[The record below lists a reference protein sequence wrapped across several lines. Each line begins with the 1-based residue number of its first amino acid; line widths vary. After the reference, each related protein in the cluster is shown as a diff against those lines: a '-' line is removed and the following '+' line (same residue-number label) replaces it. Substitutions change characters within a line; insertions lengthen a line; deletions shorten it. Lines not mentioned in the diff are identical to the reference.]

1 MATINIPSL
10 PGPNTKLSPL
20 VVEKIAEA
28 KEAIRQAD
36 KDVRTTSNQTRADMP
51 QSIHLD

>member
-10 PGPNTKLSPL
+10 PGPKTKLSPL
-20 VVEKIAEA
+20 VVKKIAEA
-28 KEAIRQAD
+28 KVAIREVD
-36 KDVRTTSNQTRADMP
+36 KELRSMSPQPRVDMP

>member
-28 KEAIRQAD
+28 KEAIREAH
-36 KDVRTTSNQTRADMP
+36 KEVREMHQGGA
-51 QSIHLD
+51 HAK